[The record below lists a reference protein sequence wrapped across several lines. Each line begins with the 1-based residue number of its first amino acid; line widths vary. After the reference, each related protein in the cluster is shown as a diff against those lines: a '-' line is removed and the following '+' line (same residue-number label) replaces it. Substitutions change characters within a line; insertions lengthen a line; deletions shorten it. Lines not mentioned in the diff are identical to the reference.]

1 MHIYIYI
8 NTYIPNYPKPT
19 SWSSSEVLRYKPRQ
33 VGGMVRCERSITE
46 HPNPLRGHPIF
57 LKKVYIDLYA
67 SLGFLGCESRLWD

>member
-1 MHIYIYI
+1 MHIYIYIYI

-46 HPNPLRGHPIF
+46 HPWFRF
-57 LKKVYIDLYA
+57 LFH
-67 SLGFLGCESRLWD
+67 FLFHFLFLVLFLFMTCVTNSN